1 MKKLNFRPTERIKN
15 IYYHLMNM
23 SWIKLILL
31 VTVAFLFINLVFS
44 SLYYFFPVTVSNIED
59 NSFISYFFFSVQTLS
74 TIGYGH
80 FTPIGVGANLLVTLS
95 ALTGMV
101 FVATITGV
109 TFAKFSRP
117 ISQIIFSNKV
127 VITEVDGEK
136 VLCFRVGNKRGNDIV
151 DASVKVT
158 ALIYHE
164 TKEGEK
170 VRKMI
175 DLDLKRSNTP
185 FFALSWT
192 IFHSLE
198 NSPLDLDNLLG
209 ISALIIGHDG
219 TYSQTIY
226 ARRLYFPN
234 EIVKDTR
241 FEDVIYVS
249 DSGETQVNFDKFH
262 DTI

>member
-1 MKKLNFRPTERIKN
+1 MKKIIFRPSEKIKN
-15 IYYHLMNM
+15 TYYHLMNM
-23 SWIKLILL
+23 SWGKLIILL
-31 VTVAFLFINLVFS
+31 TFSFILINLVFTTF
-44 SLYYFFPVTVSNIED
+44 YYFTPVTVSNIDEK
-59 NSFISYFFFSVQTLS
+59 SFIDYFFFSVQTLS

-80 FTPIGVGANLLVTLS
+80 FTPIGFGANLLVTFS
-95 ALTGMV
+95 ALTGMI

-117 ISQIIFSNKV
+117 ISRIIFSNKV
-127 VITEVDGEK
+127 IITEVDGEK
-136 VLCFRVGNKRGNDIV
+136 VLCFRVGNQRGNDIV

-164 TKEGEK
+164 TAEGEK
-170 VRKMI
+170 VRKMV

-192 IFHSLE
+192 IFHPLE

-226 ARRLYFPN
+226 GRRLYLPQ
-234 EIVKDTR
+234 EIQKDKR
-241 FEDVIYVS
+241 FEDVIYVNEH
-249 DSGETQVNFDKFH
+249 GETKVNYTKFH
-262 DTI
+262 DTV

>member
-1 MKKLNFRPTERIKN
+1 MKKFKTTETIKN
-15 IYYHLMNM
+15 TYYHLMKM
-23 SWIKLILL
+23 SWIKLIGL
-31 VTVAFLFINLVFS
+31 VTLSFIIINLFFAFL
-44 SLYYFFPVTVSNIED
+44 YYALPVTVNNITD
-59 NSFISYFFFSVQTLS
+59 KSFYDYFFFSVQTVS

-80 FTPIGVGANLLVTLS
+80 FTPIGFGANLIVTLS

-117 ISQIIFSNKV
+117 ESRILFSKNV

-136 VLCFRVGNKRGNDIV
+136 VLAFRVGNQRGNDIV

-158 ALIYHE
+158 ALMYH
-164 TKEGEK
+164 TTSEGES

-175 DLDLKRSNTP
+175 DLNLTRSNSP

-192 IFHSLE
+192 VFHPLKD
-198 NSPLDLDNLLG
+198 SPLDLDKLLG
-209 ISALIIGHDG
+209 LSALIIGHDG

-226 ARRLYFPN
+226 GRKLYQPN
-234 EIVKDTR
+234 EIKNGSR
-241 FEDVIYVS
+241 FADVIYVNS
-249 DSGETQVNFDKFH
+249 RGETKVDFSKFH
-262 DTI
+262 DVI